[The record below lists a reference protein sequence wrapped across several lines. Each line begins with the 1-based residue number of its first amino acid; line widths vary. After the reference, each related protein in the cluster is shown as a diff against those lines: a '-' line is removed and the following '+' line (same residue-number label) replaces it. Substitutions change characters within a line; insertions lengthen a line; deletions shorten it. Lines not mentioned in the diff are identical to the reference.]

1 MKTDRLTRVNQSIRR
16 EIGQILFRVM
26 NERGFDLSAVSVTRV
41 MTSSDLK
48 AARVLISIRDHESER
63 QHMLDL
69 LRKHRGDIQEAL
81 GKKLIMKYTPR
92 LSFVLDTSIEEGD
105 RVLAVLSTIEPAS
118 PSGAEPAGADDAE
131 TDTEAEADET
141 TV

>member
-1 MKTDRLTRVNQSIRR
+1 MKTDRLTRVNESIRR

-41 MTSSDLK
+41 ITSSDLK
-48 AARVLISIRDHESER
+48 AARVLVSIRDHEAER
-63 QHMLDL
+63 PRMLDL

-81 GKKLIMKYTPR
+81 SKKLIMKYTPR
-92 LSFVLDTSIEEGD
+92 LSFALDTSIEEGD
-105 RVLAVLSTIEPAS
+105 RVLALLSSMEPAS
-118 PSGAEPAGADDAE
+118 PAGAEPEGGD
-131 TDTEAEADET
+131 DTEAVSDET